1 MKGPGLLEEAKAI
14 VDNGAE
20 LLNTNFTSFIQSKGI
35 DGDLAMKGKEKVQD
49 RRPGLGRK
57 RARFSLKPSTR

>member
-1 MKGPGLLEEAKAI
+1 MEEAREI

-20 LLNTNFTSFIQSKGI
+20 LLNTKFTSFIRSKGI
-35 DGDLAMKGKEKVQD
+35 DGDLAIKGKEKVQE

>member
-1 MKGPGLLEEAKAI
+1 MKNPGLLEEARAI

-20 LLNTNFTSFIQSKGI
+20 LLNTKFTSFIQSKGI
-35 DGDLAMKGKEKVQD
+35 DGNVAMKGKEKPQE

>member
-1 MKGPGLLEEAKAI
+1 M
-14 VDNGAE
+14 DNGAE
-20 LLNTNFTSFIQSKGI
+20 LLNTKFTSFIRSKGI
-35 DGDLAMKGKEKVQD
+35 DGDLAIKGKEKVQE